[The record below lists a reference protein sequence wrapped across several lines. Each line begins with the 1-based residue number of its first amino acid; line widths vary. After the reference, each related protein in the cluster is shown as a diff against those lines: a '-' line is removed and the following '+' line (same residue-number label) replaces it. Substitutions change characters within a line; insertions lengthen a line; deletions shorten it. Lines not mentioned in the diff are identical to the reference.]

1 MAKNPAA
8 SGHHFPPVDAKK
20 AYSKQISFSTWKGAP
35 RTSAWPRKRG
45 QPKSATTLQQN
56 EEFARF
62 VAAVADMPADQ
73 RIAAMEIAS
82 GSQYTWR
89 DVLSRAITG
98 QLVYLDGGTLVDIQM
113 ALDTISEVTGAII
126 IRTADGWVALLP
138 GAEGEIMTITS
149 GLPAW
154 RDGSA
159 DFINELTGAVIAG
172 PGGGSQVATL
182 SNTGATPGSFT
193 NTNLTIG
200 PDGRITAIANGSGG
214 GGGVGGLWS
223 GVMSAV
229 PTAALTG
236 FTTWLNQ
243 GSASVADSAAGIA
256 ITAPSA
262 GANVRGRVQAAPVSL
277 PYTITALVCLNGK
290 PVGNTTVGL
299 GWYDGSNKLHFISL
313 NNNPTPVVVVT
324 KWNSPTSFN
333 GNDYVGTGSAPPMM
347 WFRLNCTSTNV
358 TFSQSNDGVNF
369 TPIFSVAKA
378 SGFLG
383 ATGYSNIFFGVV
395 PNGEAVVGTLMSYA

>member
-1 MAKNPAA
+1 MRFPKAP
-8 SGHHFPPVDAKK
+8 GRHFPLVDIKK
-20 AYSKQISFSTWKGAP
+20 AYRQQLSFPLRRGALYVRTWQPKMG
-35 RTSAWPRKRG
+35 K
-45 QPKSATTLQQN
+45 PKSATTIAQN
-56 EEFARF
+56 EEFKRF
-62 VAAVADMPADQ
+62 VQALKDMPADQ
-73 RIAAMEIAS
+73 QIAAMEIAG
-82 GSQYTWR
+82 GSPYIWR
-89 DVLSRAITG
+89 DVLSRALVG
-98 QLVYLDGGTLVDIQM
+98 KLVYLDGGSLVDIQM
-113 ALDTISEVTGAII
+113 ALDTISDVTGAII
-126 IRTADGWVALLP
+126 IRTIDGWVALLP
-138 GAEGEIMTITS
+138 GAEGEIMTITA

-154 RDGSA
+154 HDGSA
-159 DFINELTGAVIAG
+159 DFINELTGDVVAG

-182 SNTGATPGSFT
+182 SNTGVTPGDFT

-200 PDGRITAIANGSGG
+200 VDGRIIAAANGSGG

-236 FTTWLNQ
+236 FATWLNQ
-243 GSASVADSAAGIA
+243 GGASVADSAAGIT

-262 GANVRGRVQAAPVSL
+262 GANVRGRIQAAPASL

-333 GNDYVGTGSAPPMM
+333 GNDYVGTGSAPPIM
-347 WFRLNCTSTNV
+347 WFRLNCTSTTI

-369 TPIFSVAKA
+369 TTIFSVAKA

-395 PNGEAVVGTLMSYA
+395 PNGEAVIGTLMSYA